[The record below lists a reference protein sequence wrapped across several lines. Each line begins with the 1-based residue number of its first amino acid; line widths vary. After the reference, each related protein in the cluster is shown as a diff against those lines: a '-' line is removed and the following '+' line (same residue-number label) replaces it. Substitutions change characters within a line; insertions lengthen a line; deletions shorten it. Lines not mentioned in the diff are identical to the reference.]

1 MLKIKVQF
9 LQNDVHRGKKKK
21 KTETVAKNK
30 TW

>member
-9 LQNDVHRGKKKK
+9 MQNDVHRGKKK